1 MTSWLRGMRSFT
13 VLLPLSLLHFF
24 LTLVISALLNK
35 LPVESIE
42 TLLSCEKNGPTV
54 SHLKKNLSC
63 LKSNRLKSVFFENWL
78 SRNLL
83 TILAKKKF
91 SRRRHRLKKKLF
103 CSTFKDRRSLVSRCS
118 SVIDQRR
125 LDHVDLGSKTV
136 RHLARPFSPSFL
148 FVGSFISRAI
158 TIGPLKEVL
167 TSK

>member
-1 MTSWLRGMRSFT
+1 MGILIKDLQLSKEREGKKAQHPAGFELMTSWLRGMGTFT
-13 VLLPLSLLHFF
+13 VLLPLSLFHFF

-83 TILAKKKF
+83 TILAKKF
-91 SRRRHRLKKKLF
+91 SRCRHRLKKKLF
-103 CSTFKDRRSLVSRCS
+103 CLTFKDRRSLVSRCS
-118 SVIDQRR
+118 SVADQRR
-125 LDHVDLGSKTV
+125 LDQKDLGSK
-136 RHLARPFSPSFL
+136 P
-148 FVGSFISRAI
+148 VGH
-158 TIGPLKEVL
+158 
-167 TSK
+167 